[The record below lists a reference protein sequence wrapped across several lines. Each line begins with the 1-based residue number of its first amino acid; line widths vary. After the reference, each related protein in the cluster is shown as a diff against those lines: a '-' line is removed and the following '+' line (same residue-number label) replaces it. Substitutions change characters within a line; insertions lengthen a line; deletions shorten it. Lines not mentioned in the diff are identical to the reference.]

1 MKLIKLL
8 LIMSTFL
15 IMVAAILN
23 LLNSSATEPDRTGI
37 YIELVVMFVLTIS
50 MVLLNNQEKKIKELE
65 KYKNEEL
72 Q

>member
-23 LLNSSATEPDRTGI
+23 LLNSTAENPDRSGI
-37 YIELVVMFVLTIS
+37 YIELIVMFIITVT
-50 MVLLNNQEKKIKELE
+50 MVLLNNQEKKMKEFEKKENEKEL
-65 KYKNEEL
+65 
-72 Q
+72 

>member
-23 LLNSSATEPDRTGI
+23 LLSSSAEEPDRTGI

-65 KYKNEEL
+65 QNKDEEL
-72 Q
+72 

>member
-23 LLNSSATEPDRTGI
+23 LLNSSAENPDRSGI
-37 YIELVVMFVLTIS
+37 YIELIVMFILTIS

-65 KYKNEEL
+65 KNQIEEL
-72 Q
+72 

>member
-23 LLNSSATEPDRTGI
+23 LLNSTAETPDRSGI
-37 YIELVVMFVLTIS
+37 YIELIVMFILTIS
-50 MVLLNNQEKKIKELE
+50 MVLLNSQEKKIKELE
-65 KYKNEEL
+65 KQKKEEEL
-72 Q
+72 

>member
-23 LLNSSATEPDRTGI
+23 LLNSSSETPDRSGI
-37 YIELVVMFVLTIS
+37 YIELIVMFILTIT
-50 MVLLNNQEKKIKELE
+50 MVLLNNQEKKMKELE
-65 KYKNEEL
+65 KQQNDKEL
-72 Q
+72 

>member
-23 LLNSSATEPDRTGI
+23 LLNSSTEAPDRSGI
-37 YIELVVMFVLTIS
+37 YIELIVMFILTVS
-50 MVLLNNQEKKIKELE
+50 MVLLNNQEKKIKELQ
-65 KYKNEEL
+65 KQQNEEEH
-72 Q
+72 

>member
-23 LLNSSATEPDRTGI
+23 LLSSAGTEPDRTGI
-37 YIELVVMFVLTIS
+37 YIELVVMFILSIS

-65 KYKNEEL
+65 KNTNEEL
-72 Q
+72 

>member
-23 LLNSSATEPDRTGI
+23 LLNSSAETPDRSGI
-37 YIELVVMFVLTIS
+37 YIELIVMFILTITV
-50 MVLLNNQEKKIKELE
+50 VLLNNQEKKIKELE
-65 KYKNEEL
+65 KKQNNEEL
-72 Q
+72 

>member
-23 LLNSSATEPDRTGI
+23 LLNSPATNPDRSGI
-37 YIELVVMFVLTIS
+37 YIELIVMFILTIS

-65 KYKNEEL
+65 KKQNEEL
-72 Q
+72 

>member
-23 LLNSSATEPDRTGI
+23 LLSSSALEPDRTGI
-37 YIELVVMFVLTIS
+37 YIELVVMFILTIS

-65 KYKNEEL
+65 QNKNEEL
-72 Q
+72 

>member
-23 LLNSSATEPDRTGI
+23 LLSSSAPEPDRTGI

-65 KYKNEEL
+65 QNKNEEL
-72 Q
+72 